1 MMKNSIKR
9 IAMMLILLNLTN
21 INTFIGIERSIMVFG
36 KNNIGSIKS
45 QGSCKYIN
53 LDKSNNS
60 NEYYESKLTIPVL
73 IGIKDKKLE
82 KSINDYFKEK
92 IRSLDRNLS
101 MEAMKASNYSKSN
114 KIPFNKYY
122 LQTDVQ
128 VNLCNDYILSYNI
141 TYYQYSGGAHG
152 ITYVES
158 VNLDLIN
165 SKKLNLKDIFKKGV
179 DYKALINT
187 RIKEDISKTP
197 ELYFKEENLGFKG
210 IKNNQEFYLN
220 DKGLV
225 IYFSLYEIAPY
236 VAGIPEFMFSYADYD
251 LYFNLAKPIDRNYLY
266 IYN

>member
-1 MMKNSIKR
+1 MMRNRLRRLAI
-9 IAMMLILLNLTN
+9 MLVLLNLTS
-21 INTFIGIERSIMVFG
+21 INTFVGIEKSIEVFG
-36 KNNIGSIKS
+36 KNNIGSIKAE
-45 QGSCKYIN
+45 GHCKYIN
-53 LDKSNNS
+53 LDKISNS

-73 IGIKDKKLE
+73 IGTKDKKLE
-82 KSINDYFKEK
+82 KSINDYLKEK
-92 IRSLDRNLS
+92 IKALEKSLSL
-101 MEAMKASNYSKSN
+101 EAIKASNYSKNN

-128 VNLCNDYILSYNI
+128 VNLCNDYVLSYNI

-165 SKKLNLKDIFKKGV
+165 GKKLNLKDIFKKGV
-179 DYKALINT
+179 DYKTLINT
-187 RIKEDISKTP
+187 RIKEEIRKTP

-220 DKGLV
+220 DRGLV
-225 IYFSLYEIAPY
+225 VYFSLYEIAPY
-236 VAGIPEFMFSYADYD
+236 VAGIPEFLFDYKNYD
-251 LYFNLAKPIDRNYLY
+251 IYFNLPKPVDRNYLY